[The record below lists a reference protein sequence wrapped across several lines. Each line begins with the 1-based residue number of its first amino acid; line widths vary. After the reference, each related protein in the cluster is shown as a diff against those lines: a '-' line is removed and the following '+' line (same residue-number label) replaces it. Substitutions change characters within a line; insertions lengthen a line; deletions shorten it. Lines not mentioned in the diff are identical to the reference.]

1 MEDMKLIVTGKN
13 DRRCNADI
21 SGFRYLSEGEEFALG
36 CFSDE
41 KMLVSIRI
49 NDEFAGCWISPTMS
63 LVRTN
68 LITDERFM
76 ASWPKEVE
84 GARRPLIRIYASFL
98 ARSPE
103 AIAAFSAFESENGK
117 IEPSLGGALTLG
129 AKLVKDDG
137 RLTKIP

>member
-1 MEDMKLIVTGKN
+1 MKLIVTGKN
-13 DRRCNADI
+13 DRRCKADN
-21 SGFRYLSEGEEFALG
+21 SGFCYLTEGEGFALG

-49 NDEFAGCWISPTMS
+49 NGNFVGCWISPTMS

-76 ASWPKEVE
+76 ASWPREVE
-84 GARRPLIRIYASFL
+84 GERRPVIQIYASFL
-98 ARSPE
+98 ARSLE
-103 AIAAFSAFESENGK
+103 TLNAFAAFESESGK
-117 IEPSLGGALTLG
+117 TEPSLSGAFTLG
-129 AKLVKDDG
+129 ARLVKDDG